1 MAIAT
6 LTIDIQAKLANI
18 ERDLGRVAQQSEAT
32 AKRMEEAF
40 GKAAAGMTAV
50 REAAVAAVSAM
61 ATGAFAAWVQH
72 AIDGADAF
80 NDLAERTGIAASNL
94 SAYAYAAKLSGT
106 DIEGLGAGLK
116 AFSKSVT
123 EGNEAFKAMG
133 VSTKDAAGH
142 LRGTDQ
148 ILEDVA
154 DKFSGYADGAAK
166 SALAMQL
173 FGKAGV
179 ELIPF
184 LDNGKQGLADLRQ
197 EAESLGAVLDE
208 RTIKAAGDFN
218 DNLDRLRA
226 ASSGYAAKL
235 FGELSPALATVT
247 DSMLGTAKQSGDLQI
262 IIDGLAV
269 SIKGL
274 ITAGYGVGAVFD
286 QIGTSLG
293 AVSAAAVQAM
303 QGNFKQAGD
312 ILEQNGADFNTRS
325 EAWASKMADVW
336 AKVPQEVSNAV
347 NEAAKNAGKG
357 NAPIVDDTAKKAAE
371 ASAKLEEAYSGLVKS
386 LQTKLV
392 EQQQGTELDK
402 LEIELAQKKLA
413 GLSNY
418 QREVLRSY
426 AKQIDTQKLLRI
438 EATATAKAI
447 EEAGKR
453 QSDTLKGLQDDLDR
467 ATRELQ
473 TYGKTRSEIADM
485 DVAALQQQVDEEERL
500 NAEIGVAGSGYLD
513 YLRQQLQLRKQI
525 AGTAHQLDAADEAK
539 KASDAAK
546 EAAKETQQRWQKT
559 VDDINDTFR
568 QGFRAALDKN
578 GNAWE
583 NWCDNLEKT
592 FKTAVADQI
601 YKMFAEPIVVQLVG
615 SLSGLSGLAGTA
627 ASAASGS
634 GGASGTNQFASG
646 LNMLSNLKTM
656 YSAYS
661 GGLASTIGGYV
672 AGAGNLFG
680 SASLS
685 AYGTGM
691 GLTSSQAAAAAAAY
705 NQAGMTGV
713 ATNLTAGSSAGAGVA
728 AWSGPAMA
736 IVAGIL
742 ANINAYNSGF
752 RYERQ
757 DSNAVFGDKKQFA
770 GRFADW
776 LDSITPGFLNSSEF
790 AHKLVSNVIGDTNN
804 LLAKITGS
812 NKMAAVLSGS
822 ALHEKL
828 FGHGATNADAG
839 GLSGTIDLS
848 GLTGQMWQDFS
859 QRGGWFRSDNRWTE
873 QAAVAPDLQ
882 NIIDSTVKSSV
893 AGVKAIGAQLGIAG
907 EEALKGFQ
915 HTFNLQLTGENGWD
929 DALNRIQAELG
940 KVSDELA
947 AKLVPNIAD
956 FGQMGETASQTLQRL
971 SQELSATDVILQ
983 AMGKTAAEA
992 FGATG
997 LASVKARENLIA
1009 LAGGLD
1015 ALSNKTQFYYQTFYS
1030 EQERVSKAGA
1040 QAAQQV
1046 NTAFAEMGLAVPA
1059 TREAFRA
1066 LVESELAAGESGQK
1080 LFVSLL
1086 NIAPAFEATQV
1097 AADAVKKALDEQ
1109 AAKQAEAANT
1119 VASLIDKYGSEAD
1132 KLAKAQASLVIGFA
1146 AIGQSVPKTAAEFL
1160 ALARSADPA
1169 TAAGQK
1175 LIAALDGLSGA
1186 FETAVIGAQNAA
1198 ASAYFA
1204 NVDTTAKAA
1213 GYLQSGQAAL
1223 DQIFGSL
1230 STGAQQAAQ
1239 SASDAANA
1247 WRSAADQIKSTLDR
1261 VRGGDLSQLSPEAR
1275 YNLLKAQ
1282 FATTSIAAQAG
1293 DKDAAAK
1300 LSGIATDFLD
1310 ASKNYNASSEQYFR
1324 DLQNVD
1330 QGLSKTLDFARSQTS
1345 LQETIAN
1352 AARATVD
1359 QLSSLNGNLTGFA
1372 KQALE
1377 LLQKGYTGADRAT
1390 ANDAVGK
1397 LAKAQSEFDKWFATT
1412 KEGSVTR
1419 SEPNFGS
1426 AFFTRLSGD
1435 MASFTG
1441 ADGVV
1446 SYLRATESILDIAK
1460 RIPELR
1466 ADWEKQYGIK
1476 LPSYAVGTPY
1486 VQGDQVAQIHHGE
1499 MVIDRNTSDMLRRY
1513 GISGGGAQ
1521 DQSALID
1528 ELRAS
1533 RGVLSAG
1540 FATLQQQLAS
1550 ANARLAAVEKRLAAV
1565 EDQSRLSRAGMGV

>member
-293 AVSAAAVQAM
+293 AVSAAAVQAL

-312 ILEQNGADFNTRS
+312 ILDQNGADFNTRS
-325 EAWASKMADVW
+325 EAWASKIADVW
-336 AKVPQEVSNAV
+336 AKVPQKTSDAV
-347 NEAAKNAGKG
+347 DEAAKNADKG
-357 NAPIVDDTAKKAAE
+357 AAPTINDTAKKA
-371 ASAKLEEAYSGLVKS
+371 EEAAARLGEAYAQLVKS

-402 LEIELAQKKLA
+402 LEIDLAQKKLA

-426 AKQIDTQKLLRI
+426 ARQIDLQKLLRI
-438 EATATAKAI
+438 EADATAKSVQ
-447 EEAGKR
+447 EAGKR
-453 QSDTLKGLQDDLDR
+453 QADTLKGLQDDLDR

-485 DVAALQQQVDEEERL
+485 DVAALQQQVDEEARL

-513 YLRQQLQLRKQI
+513 YLRQQLQLRQQI
-525 AGTAHQLDAADEAK
+525 ANVSHGLDTA
-539 KASDAAK
+539 DAAK
-546 EAAKETQQRWQKT
+546 KTADAASAAAKETQQRWQKT
-559 VDDINDTFR
+559 VDDIDEIFR
-568 QGFRAALDKN
+568 EGFRASLD
-578 GNAWE
+578 GNADAWKS
-583 NWCDNLEKT
+583 WCDNLEKT

-601 YKMFAEPIVVQLVG
+601 YKLFAEPIVVQLVG
-615 SLSGLSGLAGTA
+615 SLSGLAGVANAVGGASAGKAGAAANGSNAFATGLNVLSNVKTAYGLYTQGLAGTLGSGIGTLGSWVGSQYLTGMGAGLQYGAMGAGHMA
-627 ASAASGS
+627 ALADAGIVSSSAASG
-634 GGASGTNQFASG
+634 A
-646 LNMLSNLKTM
+646 
-656 YSAYS
+656 
-661 GGLASTIGGYV
+661 
-672 AGAGNLFG
+672 
-680 SASLS
+680 
-685 AYGTGM
+685 
-691 GLTSSQAAAAAAAY
+691 
-705 NQAGMTGV
+705 
-713 ATNLTAGSSAGAGVA
+713 SAGAAGSAGIA

-742 ANINAYNSGF
+742 ANIDAYNSGF
-752 RYERQ
+752 RYERN

-776 LDSITPGFLNSSEF
+776 LDNITPGFLNSSEF

-804 LLAKITGS
+804 LFAKITGS

-873 QAAVAPDLQ
+873 KASVAPDLQ
-882 NIIDSTVKSSV
+882 NIIDATVKSSV

-907 EEALKGFQ
+907 EDALKGFQ
-915 HTFNLQLTGENGWD
+915 HAFSLQLTGENGWD
-929 DALNRIQAELG
+929 DALNRIQGELG

-947 AKLVPNIAD
+947 TRLVPTIAD
-956 FGQMGETASQTLQRL
+956 FGQYGESASQTLSRL
-971 SQELSATDVILQ
+971 SQEISATDVILE
-983 AMGKTAAEA
+983 AMGKTSATA
-992 FGATG
+992 FGAVG
-997 LASVKARENLIA
+997 LASVKAREDLIA

-1015 ALSNKTQFYYQTFYS
+1015 ALTAKTQYFYQNYYADDERIGRAAESARRQL
-1030 EQERVSKAGA
+1030 EQIFAG
-1040 QAAQQV
+1040 
-1046 NTAFAEMGLAVPA
+1046 MGLALPA
-1059 TREAFRA
+1059 SKAAFRA
-1066 LVESELAAGESGQK
+1066 LVEGQDLSTEAGRK
-1080 LFVSLL
+1080 LFAQLIDLSDEFDVMSKASDSL
-1086 NIAPAFEATQV
+1086 ADAAKK
-1097 AADAVKKALDEQ
+1097 AADAIKAAADSARGQQVSLFDKFASPDLKLAKARADIEYTFGRLGEAIPATATEFLRLALSLDPATQRGRDMVSMLSGVGDAFDLVAKTASDAAAKARDAWQSAADALASARTGIRNTALDALSPESRYNQ
-1109 AAKQAEAANT
+1109 LRSQFVGLSTQHTSDAAAQLAG
-1119 VASLIDKYGSEAD
+1119 LAD
-1132 KLAKAQASLVIGFA
+1132 KLA
-1146 AIGQSVPKTAAEFL
+1146 QSSRDYF
-1160 ALARSADPA
+1160 
-1169 TAAGQK
+1169 G
-1175 LIAALDGLSGA
+1175 SGA
-1186 FETAVIGAQNAA
+1186 GYQADLGMIDQALSSNIDYAKSQVTLQ
-1198 ASAYFA
+1198 
-1204 NVDTTAKAA
+1204 DTIAKAA
-1213 GYLQSGQAAL
+1213 QAA
-1223 DQIFGSL
+1223 
-1230 STGAQQAAQ
+1230 
-1239 SASDAANA
+1239 
-1247 WRSAADQIKSTLDR
+1247 
-1261 VRGGDLSQLSPEAR
+1261 
-1275 YNLLKAQ
+1275 
-1282 FATTSIAAQAG
+1282 
-1293 DKDAAAK
+1293 
-1300 LSGIATDFLD
+1300 
-1310 ASKNYNASSEQYFR
+1310 
-1324 DLQNVD
+1324 
-1330 QGLSKTLDFARSQTS
+1330 
-1345 LQETIAN
+1345 
-1352 AARATVD
+1352 VD
-1359 QLSSLNGNLTGFA
+1359 QLILVNAQLAGR
-1372 KQALE
+1372 
-1377 LLQKGYTGADRAT
+1377 GASPT
-1390 ANDAVGK
+1390 ND
-1397 LAKAQSEFDKWFATT
+1397 
-1412 KEGSVTR
+1412 
-1419 SEPNFGS
+1419 PNYNTS
-1426 AFFTRLSGD
+1426 ADLWD
-1435 MASFTG
+1435 
-1441 ADGVV
+1441 
-1446 SYLRATESILDIAK
+1446 
-1460 RIPELR
+1460 RIPNLVDRWRNWFRGEANL
-1466 ADWEKQYGIK
+1466 
-1476 LPSYAVGTPY
+1476 LPKYATGTAF
-1486 VQGDQVAQIHHGE
+1486 VAGDQIAQIHHGE
-1499 MVIDRNTSDMLRRY
+1499 AVVDAQSMQVLRRY
-1513 GISGGGAQ
+1513 GIPAGSGQ
-1521 DQSALID
+1521 DQSAMIA

-1533 RGVLSAG
+1533 REVLTGG
-1540 FATLQQQLAS
+1540 FAGMQQQLAS

-1565 EDQSRLSRAGMGV
+1565 EDQSRLSRAGMGI